1 MTERTTE
8 AKLHYGLFDEAATE
22 EKTAGHKSAARI
34 ITEMKQNGEAEEAEA
49 RIFGDDLA
57 KIWNA
62 NRQKYSG
69 SEVLLYAMQDAF
81 FLGYHRG
88 SQAEKNRRK
97 AATPGTARS
106 ARSGKKTAGAGR

>member
-1 MTERTTE
+1 MTERINETM
-8 AKLHYGLFDEAATE
+8 LQYGVYNEAATE
-22 EKTAGHKSAARI
+22 EKAAGHKSAARI
-34 ITEMKQNGEAEEAEA
+34 LTEMKQNGEAKEAEA

-57 KIWNA
+57 KIWND

-69 SEVLLYAMQDAF
+69 SEALLYALQDAF

-97 AATPGTARS
+97 AAAQGTARS
-106 ARSGKKTAGAGR
+106 ARSGKKTAGAGC